1 MKTIAIPAL
10 TLILIIFALSVSS
23 GLAQQSLPPDY
34 QQTTD
39 RKISSLQEEVRL
51 LKTRVENMRGPANTA
66 AAGGGVSFLFG
77 VFCALWAQNTN
88 RSAWLWFFLGLF
100 FTAITAVVLLVKNSD
115 DKFNRQQRDG
125 FTHGRT

>member
-1 MKTIAIPAL
+1 MKTIAFHAL
-10 TLILIIFALSVSS
+10 FLMIFALSVSS
-23 GLAQQSLPPDY
+23 GLAQQTLPPGY

-39 RKISSLQEEVRL
+39 QKISSLQDEVRSL
-51 LKTRVENMRGPANTA
+51 QSKVDAMRNSTNTA
-66 AAGGGVSFLFG
+66 ATGGGVSFLFG

-100 FTAITAVVLLVKNSD
+100 FTVITAIVLLVKNSD
-115 DKFNRQQRDG
+115 DKFNRQQKDR